1 MERGQNLR
9 RKPFLKEPTVNE
21 VNDMDIGSSSK
32 DKFPMAIHDDTDEG
46 KNIALLVVENRQ
58 PQIHQLLLKRE
69 LLTET
74 MLQKLDKDG
83 KNATHLA
90 AKLWISS
97 SSKEDELK
105 KKKET
110 SILAAARNGITEIVE
125 AILNKY
131 SMSIHDE
138 TDEGKNIALL
148 AVENRQ
154 PKIYQLLLKRGLL
167 TETMLQKLDKDGN
180 NALHLAA
187 KLGINKPWLI
197 PGAALQMQWEIKWY
211 EV

>member
-1 MERGQNLR
+1 
-9 RKPFLKEPTVNE
+9 
-21 VNDMDIGSSSK
+21 
-32 DKFPMAIHDDTDEG
+32 MAIHDDTDEG

-58 PQIHQLLLKRE
+58 PQIHQLLLKRG

-74 MLQKLDKDG
+74 MLQKLDKDRN
-83 KNATHLA
+83 NALHLA

-105 KKKET
+105 EKKET
-110 SILAAARNGITEIVE
+110 PILAATRNGITEIVE
-125 AILNKY
+125 EILNKY
-131 SMSIHDE
+131 PMSIHDD
-138 TDEGKNIALL
+138 TDEGKNISLL
-148 AVENRQ
+148 AAENRQ
-154 PKIYQLLLKRGLL
+154 PQIYQLLLKKGLL

-187 KLGINKPWLI
+187 KINKPWLI
-197 PGAALQMQWEIKWY
+197 SGATLQLQWEIKWY

>member
-1 MERGQNLR
+1 
-9 RKPFLKEPTVNE
+9 
-21 VNDMDIGSSSK
+21 
-32 DKFPMAIHDDTDEG
+32 MAIHDDTDEG
-46 KNIALLVVENRQ
+46 KNIALLVVENRL

-83 KNATHLA
+83 NNALHLA

-105 KKKET
+105 KKET

-125 AILNKY
+125 EILNEY

-154 PKIYQLLLKRGLL
+154 PTIYQLLLKRGLL
-167 TETMLQKLDKDGN
+167 IETMLQKLDKDGN

-187 KLGINKPWLI
+187 
-197 PGAALQMQWEIKWY
+197 
-211 EV
+211 